1 MEGAFEEGTVAAYS
15 STSLTLA
22 ANSKFQTAA
31 NHASNDFYNNM
42 TVLIYEGDGIGE
54 SRRIIDYVGST
65 KVATIQSAFSGS
77 VDNESKYKIYRWSG
91 DNSTF
96 GNADKINYIDK
107 GGTTFPYD
115 DIESIDSIDS
125 YMLRTK
131 VSSIGDNESKP
142 LGFVTYNPS
151 K

>member
-1 MEGAFEEGTVAAYS
+1 MCIR
-15 STSLTLA
+15 
-22 ANSKFQTAA
+22 
-31 NHASNDFYNNM
+31 D
-42 TVLIYEGDGIGE
+42 
-54 SRRIIDYVGST
+54 R
-65 KVATIQSAFSGS
+65 
-77 VDNESKYKIYRWSG
+77 SG
-91 DNSTF
+91 DNNTF

-151 K
+151 KSATWAAGDALASNSTTIGNNTLQPGILYTLTFYAQFSAQYYNYVSNNASGDGHADFYPFLQIYSDSVTDLSLIHI